1 MSFTVRSSVAPR
13 SFSSMSISSGI
24 SIQSALRSGA
34 ASMFTGAD
42 GRGSRISVPIIR
54 AVSNSLSSCL
64 DLNAGSSALL
74 CNNEKETMQGLNG
87 RLAGYLSKVRG
98 LEEANSRLEEQI
110 KEVMSRRAPT
120 ERDWS
125 AYEKPLTDLRKQVSD
140 MALDN
145 ARLVLQ
151 IDNARLA
158 ADDFKVKWEAELAM
172 RQGVEQ
178 DIGGLRKIID
188 DTSIGR
194 MQLENQIESLNE
206 ELTFLKRNHEEEVA
220 SIQAQILDSSVSV
233 EVDAPKGVD
242 LGETIA
248 EIRSQ
253 YEMAVQKSREE
264 TEVWYKNKF
273 EELSTEVTQNTEALQ
288 SAKIELNDLL
298 RQKQGLE
305 IELQTLH
312 NTNCSLEDT
321 LHDVENRYN
330 MEVSKLNEAIRR
342 LEDELGQVR
351 TTTERQANDYAI
363 LLNMKMKLEAEI
375 ATYRRL
381 LEGEEERA
389 EPLLPVN
396 AEPQQH
402 TIRRVVVINQELV
415 DGKVV
420 SQKEEEI
427 EQ

>member
-13 SFSSMSISSGI
+13 SFSSTSISSGI
-24 SIQSALRSGA
+24 PIHSALRSSA

-54 AVSNSLSSCL
+54 AVSNNLSSSL

-74 CNNEKETMQGLNG
+74 HNNEKETMQGLNG

-98 LEEANSRLEEQI
+98 LEEANSRLEDQI

-120 ERDWS
+120 DRDWS
-125 AYEKPLTDLRKQVSD
+125 AYEKPLTDLRKQVSG

-206 ELTFLKRNHEEEVA
+206 ELAFLKRNHEEEVA
-220 SIQAQILDSSVSV
+220 SIRAQILDSSVSV

-242 LGETIA
+242 LGEMITQ
-248 EIRSQ
+248 IRSQ
-253 YEMAVQKSREE
+253 YEMAAQKSRED

-288 SAKIELNDLL
+288 SAKSELNDLH
-298 RQKQGLE
+298 RQKKGLE

-312 NTNCSLEDT
+312 NTNCSLEVT
-321 LHDVENRYN
+321 LHDTENRYN
-330 MEVSKLNEAIRR
+330 MEVGKLNQAIRQ

-351 TTTERQANDYAI
+351 TTTERQTNEYTT

-389 EPLLPVN
+389 EPLQPVN
-396 AEPQQH
+396 AEPQQQS
-402 TIRRVVVINQELV
+402 IRRVVVINQELV

-420 SQKEEEI
+420 SQKEEAI

>member
-1 MSFTVRSSVAPR
+1 
-13 SFSSMSISSGI
+13 
-24 SIQSALRSGA
+24 
-34 ASMFTGAD
+34 
-42 GRGSRISVPIIR
+42 
-54 AVSNSLSSCL
+54 
-64 DLNAGSSALL
+64 
-74 CNNEKETMQGLNG
+74 MQGLNG

-98 LEEANSRLEEQI
+98 LEEANSRLEDQI
-110 KEVMSRRAPT
+110 KEVMLRTTPT

-125 AYEKPLTDLRKQVSD
+125 AYEKPLTDLRKQVSG
-140 MALDN
+140 MALDH

-158 ADDFKVKWEAELAM
+158 ADDFKVK
-172 RQGVEQ
+172 
-178 DIGGLRKIID
+178 IY
-188 DTSIGR
+188 
-194 MQLENQIESLNE
+194 
-206 ELTFLKRNHEEEVA
+206 HVA
-220 SIQAQILDSSVSV
+220 SIRAQISDSSVSM

-242 LGETIA
+242 LGEMIA
-248 EIRSQ
+248 QIRSQ
-253 YEMAVQKSREE
+253 YEMAAQKSRED

-288 SAKIELNDLL
+288 SAKSELNDLH
-298 RQKQGLE
+298 RQKKGLE

-321 LHDVENRYN
+321 LHDTENRYN
-330 MEVSKLNEAIRR
+330 MEVGKLNQAIRQ

-351 TTTERQANDYAI
+351 TTTERQANEYTI

-389 EPLLPVN
+389 EPLQPVN
-396 AEPQQH
+396 AEPQQQS
-402 TIRRVVVINQELV
+402 IRRVVVINQELV

-420 SQKEEEI
+420 SQKEEAI

>member
-1 MSFTVRSSVAPR
+1 MSFTVRSSVVPR
-13 SFSSMSISSGI
+13 SFSSTSISSGI
-24 SIQSALRSGA
+24 PIHSALRSSA

-54 AVSNSLSSCL
+54 AVSNNLSSSL

-74 CNNEKETMQGLNG
+74 HNNEKETMQGLNG

-98 LEEANSRLEEQI
+98 LEEANSRLEDQI
-110 KEVMSRRAPT
+110 KEVMSRTTPT

-206 ELTFLKRNHEEEVA
+206 ELAFLKRNHEEEVA
-220 SIQAQILDSSVSV
+220 SIRAQISDSSVSV

-242 LGETIA
+242 LGEMIA
-248 EIRSQ
+248 QIRSQ
-253 YEMAVQKSREE
+253 YETAAQKSRED

-273 EELSTEVTQNTEALQ
+273 EELSMEVTQNTEALQ
-288 SAKIELNDLL
+288 SAKSELNDLH
-298 RQKQGLE
+298 RQKKGLE

-321 LHDVENRYN
+321 LHDIENRYN
-330 MEVSKLNEAIRR
+330 MEVGKLNQAIRQ

-351 TTTERQANDYAI
+351 TTTERQANEYTI

-389 EPLLPVN
+389 EPLQPVN
-396 AEPQQH
+396 AEPQQQS
-402 TIRRVVVINQELV
+402 IRRVVVINQELV

-420 SQKEEEI
+420 SQKEEAI

>member
-1 MSFTVRSSVAPR
+1 MSFTVRASVAPR
-13 SFSSMSISSGI
+13 SFSSTSMSSGI
-24 SIQSALRSGA
+24 PIQSALRSSA
-34 ASMFTGAD
+34 ASMFAGVD
-42 GRGSRISVPIIR
+42 GRSYRISVPTMR
-54 AVSNSLSSCL
+54 AVSNNLRSSL
-64 DLNAGSSALL
+64 DLNTGSSALL
-74 CNNEKETMQGLNG
+74 HNNEKETMQGLNG

-98 LEEANSRLEEQI
+98 LEEANSRLEDQI

-120 ERDWS
+120 DRDWS
-125 AYEKPLTDLRKQVSD
+125 AYEKPLTSLRKQVSD

-206 ELTFLKRNHEEEVA
+206 ELAFLKRNHEEEVA
-220 SIQAQILDSSVSV
+220 SIRAQISDSSVSV

-248 EIRSQ
+248 QIRSQ
-253 YEMAVQKSREE
+253 YETAVQKSRED

-288 SAKIELNDLL
+288 SAKSELNDLH

-305 IELQTLH
+305 IELQTLR

-321 LHDVENRYN
+321 LHDTENRYN
-330 MEVSKLNEAIRR
+330 LEVGKLNQAIRR

-351 TTTERQANDYAI
+351 TTTERQASEYTI

-389 EPLLPVN
+389 EPLLQVN
-396 AEPQQH
+396 AEPQRQC
-402 TIRRVVVINQELV
+402 IRRVVVINQELV